1 MAIASLFFAASSCS
15 DDLDEDNGIQNQ
27 DNSEKAYLSVTISS
41 PYDDTRADALDNR
54 FEYGTKDE
62 QSINAATFCFYYENG
77 NLASST
83 TVFQATLK
91 DVSGADSL
99 VIAENSHGTGTNPG
113 TIVDDDIE
121 FEGVTTVLVRNYS
134 ENRAPKYMLTI
145 LNAPSDF
152 TAPATL
158 DDALQLTV
166 GEKEL
171 HNTANLP
178 KSYMNGNKF
187 IMTTSSYNRD
197 TETNLTKKGYYYVTL
212 LTEDDFHSTQAEAVQ
227 AAADGNS
234 VNVYVERL
242 AAKVRIALDNGLG
255 ATDVTDFNDNNSY
268 PLVKIDSTFT
278 IKGETDQ
285 DLAEGAEEQGKELY
299 AEILG
304 WGINTQPMLSYYFKH
319 INTDWKSEN
328 SSLGFVWDAAIYHRS
343 YWGESFPYGKLTAE
357 GTTDQYAYPD
367 EYVPAYATVSRATE
381 ESTENAQSLN
391 NNDYHMFYQK
401 ANDLSSAMGTE
412 LYCPENTNNAT
423 VLNKVENYQAAVTC
437 VLVKARLVDKDG
449 VPQVVILYNNQLY
462 LPKTFKELAIAGVAS
477 QFKSGSKGLT
487 ADDLKFDNAPSLNGR
502 INVILSATGEAKSW
516 TNAAGEAV
524 TTVDINDALRGFTT
538 NADAVAYGDP
548 DKAADGDPSNG
559 LMYYCIPIEH
569 MRGGIQSKKELG
581 NDKLRNIKEG
591 QFGVVRNHIYDL
603 SINLIKN
610 LGHGIYNPDE
620 PIVPPLEKD
629 DRYYIGV
636 KVNILSW
643 HNVQQNVTL

>member
-15 DDLDEDNGIQNQ
+15 DDLDEDNGSKTQ
-27 DNSEKAYLSVTISS
+27 DNSEKAYLAVTITS
-41 PYDDTRADALDNR
+41 PYDDTRAETVDNK
-54 FEYGTKDE
+54 FEYGTSAE
-62 QSINAATFCFYYENG
+62 QSIGAATFCFYYENG

-83 TVFQATLK
+83 TVYQATLK
-91 DVSGADSL
+91 DVAGADSL
-99 VIAENSHGTGTNPG
+99 VISENSHGTATSTEDP
-113 TIVDDDIE
+113 IE

-134 ENRAPKYMLTI
+134 ENRAPKYMLTV

-166 GEKEL
+166 GEAQL
-171 HNTANLP
+171 HKTANLP
-178 KSYMNGNKF
+178 KSYMNGDKF
-187 IMTTSSYNRD
+187 IMTTSSYNRA

-212 LTEDDFHSTQAEAVQ
+212 LTEEDFHSTQAEAVQ
-227 AAADGNS
+227 ATKDGKS

-242 AAKVRIALDNGLG
+242 AAKVRIGFDTSLG
-255 ATDVTDFNDNNSY
+255 SATVTDFNDNQTY
-268 PLVKIDSTFT
+268 PLIKIDSTFT
-278 IKGETDQ
+278 IKGETDVNLS
-285 DLAEGAEEQGKELY
+285 DGAEEQGKELY

-319 INTDWKSEN
+319 INTQWSFEN

-343 YWGESFPYGKLTAE
+343 YWGESFPYGKLTAD
-357 GTTDQYAYPD
+357 GTIDQYAYPD
-367 EYVPAYATVSRATE
+367 EYVSAYASVTRALSE
-381 ESTENAQSLN
+381 ASSESP
-391 NNDYHMFYQK
+391 DYHMFYQK
-401 ANDLSSAMGTE
+401 ANDLKASIDSD

-423 VLNKVENYQAAVTC
+423 VLNKVENYKAAVTC

-449 VPQVVILYNNQLY
+449 NPQVVILYNEQLY
-462 LPKTFKELAIAGVAS
+462 LPETFKVLAITGVAS
-477 QFKSGSKGLT
+477 QYKADGAGLK
-487 ADDLKFDNAPSLNGR
+487 ASDLKFDNAPSLNGR
-502 INVILSATGEAKSW
+502 INVILTDAAASKALTDASGATISAEK
-516 TNAAGEAV
+516 
-524 TTVDINDALRGFTT
+524 INEALRGFTT

-569 MRGGIQSKKELG
+569 MRGGIQSPKDLS

-603 SINLIKN
+603 DINLVKN

-643 HNVQQNVTL
+643 HNVQQSVTL